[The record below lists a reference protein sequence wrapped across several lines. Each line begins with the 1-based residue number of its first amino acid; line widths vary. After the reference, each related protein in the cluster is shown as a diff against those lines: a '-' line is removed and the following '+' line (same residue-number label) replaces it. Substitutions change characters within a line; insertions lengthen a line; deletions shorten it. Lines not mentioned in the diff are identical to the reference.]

1 MTPIKVLLVDDQTLV
16 RQGINSLLQLREHIE
31 VVAQLPDGSGVMEA
45 IKIHQPDIMLLDIR
59 MPVMNGLEVLEVMK
73 ADGIKLPTLIL
84 TTFDEHELVLQ
95 CIELGALGY
104 LRKDVSLDALIGA
117 IEAIAIGKSWFQPAV
132 TQRHQGVTVQSVEQQ
147 TVELT
152 EQLTDGEIQVLRLA
166 AGGYSNN
173 EIAGALHKSLG
184 TVRNNMSFILAKL
197 QVRDRTRAVLK
208 AIEHGL
214 I

>member
-16 RQGINSLLQLREHIE
+16 RQGIFGLLQLKKHIE
-31 VVAQLPDGSGVMEA
+31 VVAQLPDGSCVLET
-45 IKIHQPDIMLLDIR
+45 IKSHQPDILLLDIR
-59 MPVMNGLEVLEVMK
+59 MPIMNGLEVLEAMK
-73 ADGIKLPTLIL
+73 EGSITLPTLIL

-104 LRKDVSLDALIGA
+104 LRKDVSLDSLIGA
-117 IEAIAIGKSWFQPAV
+117 IEAVACGKPWYQPAV
-132 TQRHQGVTVQSVEQQ
+132 TQRHQQNAGP
-147 TVELT
+147 TVEHKPIELIEPLT
-152 EQLTDGEIQVLRLA
+152 EGEIQVLRLA

-173 EIAGALHKSLG
+173 EIADALHKSLG
-184 TVRNNMSFILAKL
+184 TVRNSMSFVLAKL